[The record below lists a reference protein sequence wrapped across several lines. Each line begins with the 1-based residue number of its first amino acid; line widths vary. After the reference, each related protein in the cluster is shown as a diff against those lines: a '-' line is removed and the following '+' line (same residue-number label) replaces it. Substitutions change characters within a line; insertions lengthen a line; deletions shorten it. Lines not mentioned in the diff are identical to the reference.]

1 VVEQGVE
8 MFRRLVVPVRKL
20 LRRTLRKLFNILPQ
34 KRRFAVYRNF
44 VECNPAPN
52 ERLVLKIAD
61 TKEEL
66 EACFTLLHD
75 AYVGSGFMTPDPSGM
90 RVTIYHALPTTTTL
104 CAKYDGQVVG
114 TLSLIRES
122 VLGFPLQRI
131 FDLTAVRE
139 EKGNIAEVSALAVHR
154 KFRHTGG
161 SILFPLMKFMYDY
174 CHTFFDTRHIVIA
187 VNPGHIEMYE
197 SLLFFQ
203 RLTQNVVENYDFVNG
218 APAVGATLDLRA
230 ADAIF
235 ERHYGSKPPKRN
247 LHAFFFRRKL
257 ANIQLPQRR
266 FYTTNDPVLTPE
278 LLDHF
283 FNVRTNVFAEL
294 SDRKKCLMHTIYDLP
309 AYQAVLPAVE
319 ESGQDDSGRRHRHR
333 HRRFSVRCPAKFVIP
348 SADGV
353 ASKISLEIIQLSRYG
368 FLAHALVSVPIGV
381 WGEITIQLG
390 PAETSQ
396 IKVAASRVSEGG
408 IYGFRLGEPDLIWR
422 KFVNALYS
430 GSTHADLENATR
442 FMTDR

>member
-1 VVEQGVE
+1 
-8 MFRRLVVPVRKL
+8 MFRRLVLPARKL
-20 LRRTLRKLFNILPQ
+20 LHGTLRKLFNILPRN
-34 KRRFAVYRNF
+34 RRFAVYRNF
-44 VECNPAPN
+44 VDCNPSPS

-61 TKEEL
+61 TQEEL

-104 CAKYDGQVVG
+104 CAKFDGQVVG

-131 FDLTAVRE
+131 FDLTTVRA
-139 EKGNIAEVSALAVHR
+139 KQGNIAEVSALAIHR
-154 KFRHTGG
+154 KFRRTGG
-161 SILFPLMKFMYDY
+161 SILFPLMKFMYEY
-174 CHTFFDTRHIVIA
+174 CTTFFDTRHLVIA
-187 VNPGHIEMYE
+187 VNPRHIEMYE
-197 SLLFFQ
+197 SLLFFR
-203 RLTQNVVENYDFVNG
+203 RLTQKVVENYDFVNG

-230 ADAIF
+230 AQEIF
-235 ERHYGSKPPKRN
+235 RKYYGDKPPKRN
-247 LHAFFFRRKL
+247 LYTFFTQVKL
-257 ANIQLPQRR
+257 PNIRLPQRR

-283 FNVRTNVFAEL
+283 FNRRTNVFAEL

-309 AYQAVLPAVE
+309 AYQAVLPAVV
-319 ESGQDDSGRRHRHR
+319 ESGQDEAARR
-333 HRRFSVRCPAKFVIP
+333 HRRFSVRCPAKFVVP
-348 SADGV
+348 SAEGV
-353 ASKISLEIIQLSRYG
+353 DSKISLEIIQLSRYG
-368 FLAHALVSVPIGV
+368 FQAHAQVPVPIGV

-396 IKVAASRVSEGG
+396 IKVSASRVSEGG
-408 IYGFRLGEPDLIWR
+408 RYGFRLGEPDLIWR